1 MGGRNG
7 PSRIRLCRGHIV
19 RDTGIDI
26 YVPVKESIDIEDHSE
41 EVSKI
46 TNNIRKNE
54 MKMKE

>member
-1 MGGRNG
+1 MGRVEYDFAEDT
-7 PSRIRLCRGHIV
+7 V

-26 YVPVKESIDIEDHSE
+26 YVPVKESIDTVDHSE